1 MNGTPTTRG
10 TTVGIDHPDR
20 NDEESRMT
28 TQINRQW
35 RLARR
40 PEGRVSDETFTLAE
54 EAVPDIGEGQALVR
68 VRYLSM
74 DPTIRGWLERDTYLP
89 RIEEGAVIRSLGVGE
104 VVASHSDWYRVGDLV
119 SGLTGWQEYAVAD
132 TKRHRLQVLPDG
144 TDPLD
149 AVGLFGPTGLAAYF
163 GMLEVGR
170 PTEGGTVLVSGA
182 AGATGSV
189 AGQIAR
195 IKGCRVVGTAGS
207 DEKCAMVVEEY
218 GFDACINYRTE
229 DLRARVREA
238 CPDGIEVFFDNVG
251 GDILEV
257 ALNNL
262 ALHARVVICGA
273 ISQYD
278 GAPPRG
284 PRNYMQLVMR
294 RARMEG
300 FLVFD
305 YASRHA
311 AAIADLAR
319 WAAEGA
325 IRHRVD
331 VVDGIERVPTAF
343 QRLFTGDN
351 IGKNAVRLV

>member
-1 MNGTPTTRG
+1 
-10 TTVGIDHPDR
+10 
-20 NDEESRMT
+20 MT
-28 TQINRQW
+28 IQTNRQW

-40 PEGRVSDETFTLAE
+40 PQGQVSDENFDLVE
-54 EAVPDIGEGQALVR
+54 DAVPEPGEDQALVR

-74 DPTIRGWLERDTYLP
+74 DPTIRGWLQHDTYLP
-89 RIEEGAVIRSLGVGE
+89 KIEEGAVIRSLGVGE
-104 VVASHSDWYRVGDLV
+104 VVSSHSDRYAVGDLV
-119 SGLTGWQEYAVAD
+119 SGLTGWQEYMIAD
-132 TKRHRLQVLPDG
+132 TKHNRLQILPQG

-163 GMLEVGR
+163 GLLDIGR
-170 PTEGGTVLVSGA
+170 PAEGETVLVSGA

-189 AGQIAR
+189 AGQIAKM
-195 IKGCRVVGTAGS
+195 KGCRAIGTAGS
-207 DEKCAMVVEEY
+207 DEKCAMVVDEY

-229 DLRARVREA
+229 DLRPRVRES
-238 CPDGIEVFFDNVG
+238 CPDGVDVFFDNVG

-278 GAPPRG
+278 GTPPRG
-284 PRNYMQLVMR
+284 PRNYMQLVVR

-305 YASRHA
+305 HVSRYAD
-311 AAIADLAR
+311 AIADLAR

-325 IRHRVD
+325 LLHRVD
-331 VVDGIERVPTAF
+331 VLEGIEQVPTAF
-343 QRLFTGDN
+343 VRLFTGDK
-351 IGKNAVRLV
+351 IGKNAVKLV

>member
-1 MNGTPTTRG
+1 
-10 TTVGIDHPDR
+10 
-20 NDEESRMT
+20 MT
-28 TQINRQW
+28 IQTNRQW

-40 PEGRVSDETFTLAE
+40 PQGQVSDENFDLIE
-54 EAVPDIGEGQALVR
+54 EAVPEPGEDQALVR

-74 DPTIRGWLERDTYLP
+74 DPTIRGWLQHDTYLP
-89 RIEEGAVIRSLGVGE
+89 KIEEGAVIRSLGVGE
-104 VVASHSDWYRVGDLV
+104 VVSSHSERYAVGDLV
-119 SGLTGWQEYAVAD
+119 SGLTGWQEYMIAD
-132 TKRHRLQVLPDG
+132 TKHNRLQILPQG

-163 GMLEVGR
+163 GLLDIGR
-170 PTEGGTVLVSGA
+170 PAEGETVLVSGA

-189 AGQIAR
+189 AGQIAKM
-195 IKGCRVVGTAGS
+195 KGCRAIGTAGS
-207 DEKCAMVVEEY
+207 DEKCAMVVDEY

-229 DLRARVREA
+229 DLRPRVRES
-238 CPDGIEVFFDNVG
+238 CPDGVDVFFDNVG

-278 GAPPRG
+278 GTPPRG
-284 PRNYMQLVMR
+284 PRNYMQLVVR

-305 YASRHA
+305 HVSRYAD
-311 AAIADLAR
+311 AIADLAR

-325 IRHRVD
+325 LLHRVD
-331 VVDGIERVPTAF
+331 VLEGIEQVPTAF
-343 QRLFTGDN
+343 MRLFTGDK
-351 IGKNAVRLV
+351 IGKNAVKLV

>member
-1 MNGTPTTRG
+1 
-10 TTVGIDHPDR
+10 
-20 NDEESRMT
+20 MT
-28 TQINRQW
+28 ANRQW

-40 PEGRVSDETFTLAE
+40 PLGAVEDEDFALTE
-54 EAVPDIGEGQALVR
+54 EPVPEPADGEALVR

-89 RIEEGAVIRSLGVGE
+89 RIEQGAVVRSLGVGE
-104 VVASHSDWYRVGDLV
+104 VTASRNPRYPVGAVV
-119 SGLTGWQEYAVAD
+119 SGLTGWQEWTVAD
-132 TKRHRLQVLPDG
+132 DARRRLQVLPDG
-144 TDPLD
+144 TDPVD

-163 GMLEVGR
+163 GLLDVGR
-170 PTEGGTVLVSGA
+170 PEAGDTVLVSGA

-189 AGQIAR
+189 AGQIA
-195 IKGCRVVGTAGS
+195 KLTGCRVVGTAGS
-207 DEKCAMVVEEY
+207 DEKCALVVDEY

-238 CPDGIEVFFDNVG
+238 CPDGVDVFFDNVG
-251 GDILEV
+251 GDVLEV

-278 GAPPRG
+278 GGGPRG
-284 PRNYMQLVMR
+284 PRNYMQLVVR

-305 YASRHA
+305 HAERHA
-311 AAIADLAR
+311 DAIADLAR
-319 WAAEGA
+319 WAAEGH
-325 IRHRVD
+325 IRQRVD
-331 VVDGIERVPTAF
+331 VIDGIAQVPAAF
-343 QRLFTGDN
+343 RRLFSGEN
-351 IGKNAVRLV
+351 LGKNAVRIG

>member
-1 MNGTPTTRG
+1 
-10 TTVGIDHPDR
+10 
-20 NDEESRMT
+20 MT
-28 TQINRQW
+28 IQTNRQW

-40 PEGRVSDETFTLAE
+40 PHGQVSDENFDLVE
-54 EAVPDIGEGQALVR
+54 DAVPEPGEDQALVR

-74 DPTIRGWLERDTYLP
+74 DPTIRGWLQHDTYLP
-89 RIEEGAVIRSLGVGE
+89 KIEEGAVIRSLGVGE
-104 VVASHSDWYRVGDLV
+104 VVSSHSERYAVGDLV
-119 SGLTGWQEYAVAD
+119 SGLTGWQEYMIAD
-132 TKRHRLQVLPDG
+132 TKHNRLQILPQG

-163 GMLEVGR
+163 GLLDIGR
-170 PTEGGTVLVSGA
+170 PAEGETVLVSGA

-189 AGQIAR
+189 AGQIAKM
-195 IKGCRVVGTAGS
+195 KGCRAIGTAGS
-207 DEKCAMVVEEY
+207 DEKCAMVVDEY

-229 DLRARVREA
+229 DLRPRVRES
-238 CPDGIEVFFDNVG
+238 CPDGVDVFFDNVG

-278 GAPPRG
+278 GTPPRG
-284 PRNYMQLVMR
+284 PRNYMQLVVC

-305 YASRHA
+305 HVSRYAD
-311 AAIADLAR
+311 AIADLAR

-325 IRHRVD
+325 LLHRVD
-331 VVDGIERVPTAF
+331 VLEGIEQVPTAF
-343 QRLFTGDN
+343 MRLFTGDK
-351 IGKNAVRLV
+351 IGKNAVKLV

>member
-1 MNGTPTTRG
+1 
-10 TTVGIDHPDR
+10 
-20 NDEESRMT
+20 MT
-28 TQINRQW
+28 TNRQW

-40 PEGRVSDETFTLAE
+40 PQGAVEDEDFTLTE
-54 EAVPDIGEGQALVR
+54 EPVPEPADGEALVR

-89 RIEEGAVIRSLGVGE
+89 RIEQGAVVRSLGVGE
-104 VVASHSDWYRVGDLV
+104 VTASRNPRYPVGAVV
-119 SGLTGWQEYAVAD
+119 SGLTGWQEWTVAD
-132 TKRHRLQVLPDG
+132 DARRMQVLPDG
-144 TDPLD
+144 TDPVD

-163 GMLEVGR
+163 GLLDVGR
-170 PTEGGTVLVSGA
+170 PEAGDTVLVSGA

-189 AGQIAR
+189 AGQIA
-195 IKGCRVVGTAGS
+195 KLTGCRVVGTAGS
-207 DEKCAMVVEEY
+207 DEKCALVVDEY

-238 CPDGIEVFFDNVG
+238 CPDGVDVFFDNVG
-251 GDILEV
+251 GDVLEV

-278 GAPPRG
+278 GGGPRG
-284 PRNYMQLVMR
+284 PRNYMQLVVR

-305 YASRHA
+305 HAERHA
-311 AAIADLAR
+311 DAIADLAR
-319 WAAEGA
+319 WAAEGH
-325 IRHRVD
+325 IRQRVD
-331 VVDGIERVPTAF
+331 VIDGIAQVPAAF
-343 QRLFTGDN
+343 RRLFSGEN
-351 IGKNAVRLV
+351 LGKNAVRIG